1 MAIRFRKSFRLG
13 GVKLNVTKNGL
24 SSISLGGRGASLN
37 IPVARSGGIRGTV
50 GIPGSG
56 LSYSKDFKSFSASHA
71 GSPDP
76 QNIDFVDDAE
86 IAKLVS
92 GVAAQEAELAAL
104 NVYTNELLGG
114 PEYESAQEILN
125 SSEVR
130 SAQEIELAQNFI
142 KSYESLKLSASET
155 NSTLEEAKAGLE
167 ILKSQSNRRSKLQA
181 ANAANRKMI
190 GPIFAAVGGLFLLL
204 VTAGAISTGFRAIE
218 PGGSTP
224 QFEAVDPDAPN
235 GIPGD
240 CSGNRWMSR
249 GCTSGTPGN

>member
-1 MAIRFRKSFRLG
+1 MAVRFRKSFRLG

-56 LSYSKDFKSFSASHA
+56 LSYSKEFKTQPASHA

-76 QNIDFVDDAE
+76 QNIDFVDDAV
-86 IAKLVS
+86 IADLVS
-92 GVAAQEAELAAL
+92 SVAAQEADLAAL
-104 NVYTNELLGG
+104 NVFTNEVVNS
-114 PEYESAQEILN
+114 PEYKSAQEILN

-130 SAQEIELAQNFI
+130 SAQSFM
-142 KSYESLKLSASET
+142 KSYESLKLSRDENHSL
-155 NSTLEEAKAGLE
+155 LERAKEELE

-181 ANAANRKMI
+181 ANIENRKMI
-190 GPIFAAVGGLFLLL
+190 GPIFAALGGGLLLL
-204 VTAGAISTGFRAIE
+204 FVVGAIGASFSTTE

-224 QFEAVDPDAPN
+224 QIEAVDPSAPN

>member
-1 MAIRFRKSFRLG
+1 MAVRFRKSFRLG

-56 LSYSKDFKSFSASHA
+56 LSYSKEFKSFSASHA

-76 QNIDFVDDAE
+76 QNIDFVDDA
-86 IAKLVS
+86 V
-92 GVAAQEAELAAL
+92 
-104 NVYTNELLGG
+104 
-114 PEYESAQEILN
+114 
-125 SSEVR
+125 
-130 SAQEIELAQNFI
+130 
-142 KSYESLKLSASET
+142 
-155 NSTLEEAKAGLE
+155 
-167 ILKSQSNRRSKLQA
+167 RRSKLQA

-190 GPIFAAVGGLFLLL
+190 GPFFAALGGGLLLL
-204 VTAGAISTGFRAIE
+204 FVVGAIGASFSTTE

-224 QFEAVDPDAPN
+224 QYEAIDPDAPN

-240 CSGNRWMSR
+240 CSGNRWMSV

>member
-1 MAIRFRKSFRLG
+1 MAVRFRKSFRLG

-76 QNIDFVDDAE
+76 QNIDFVDNAE
-86 IAKLVS
+86 IADLVS
-92 GVAAQEAELAAL
+92 DLAAQEADLAAM
-104 NVYTNELLGG
+104 NVYTNELLDS
-114 PEYESAQEILN
+114 PEYKSAQEILN

-130 SAQEIELAQNFI
+130 SAQEIKFAQNYME
-142 KSYESLKLSASET
+142 SYESLKLSSSVTHSA
-155 NSTLEEAKAGLE
+155 LERAKEGLE

-181 ANAANRKMI
+181 ANIENRKMI
-190 GPIFAAVGGLFLLL
+190 GPIFAALGGTLLL
-204 VTAGAISTGFRAIE
+204 LFVVGAIGASFSTTE

-224 QFEAVDPDAPN
+224 QIEAVDPSAPN

>member
-1 MAIRFRKSFRLG
+1 MAVRFRKSFRLG

-76 QNIDFVDDAE
+76 QNIDLETRSA
-86 IAKLVS
+86 IL
-92 GVAAQEAELAAL
+92 AAQEAELAAL
-104 NVYTNELLGG
+104 NVYTNELLDS
-114 PEYESAQEILN
+114 PEYKSAQEILN

-130 SAQEIELAQNFI
+130 SAQNYME
-142 KSYESLKLSASET
+142 SYERLKLARDET
-155 NSTLEEAKAGLE
+155 NSNIERAKEELE

-181 ANAANRKMI
+181 ANIENRKMI
-190 GPIFAAVGGLFLLL
+190 GPFFAALGGGLLLL
-204 VTAGAISTGFRAIE
+204 FVVAVIGASLSTTE

-224 QFEAVDPDAPN
+224 QIELVDPSAPN

>member
-1 MAIRFRKSFRLG
+1 MAVRFRKSFRLG

-76 QNIDFVDDAE
+76 QNIDFVDDAV
-86 IAKLVS
+86 IADLVS
-92 GVAAQEAELAAL
+92 SVAAQEADLAAL
-104 NVYTNELLGG
+104 NVFTNEVVNS
-114 PEYESAQEILN
+114 PEYKSAQEILN

-130 SAQEIELAQNFI
+130 SAQSFM
-142 KSYESLKLSASET
+142 KSYESLKLSRDENHSL
-155 NSTLEEAKAGLE
+155 LERAKEELE

-181 ANAANRKMI
+181 ANIENRKMI
-190 GPIFAAVGGLFLLL
+190 GPIFAALGGGLLLL
-204 VTAGAISTGFRAIE
+204 FVVGAIGASFSTTE

-224 QFEAVDPDAPN
+224 QIEAVDPSAPN

>member
-1 MAIRFRKSFRLG
+1 MAVRFRKSFRLG

-37 IPVARSGGIRGTV
+37 ITVARYGGIRGTV
-50 GIPGSG
+50 CIPGSG

-76 QNIDFVDDAE
+76 QNIDFVDNAE
-86 IAKLVS
+86 IADLVS
-92 GVAAQEAELAAL
+92 NLAAQEADLAAM
-104 NVYTNELLGG
+104 NVYTNELLDS
-114 PEYESAQEILN
+114 PEYKSAQEILN

-130 SAQEIELAQNFI
+130 WAQNYM
-142 KSYESLKLSASET
+142 KSHESLKLSRDET
-155 NSTLEEAKAGLE
+155 HSALERAKEELE

-181 ANAANRKMI
+181 ANIENRKMI
-190 GPIFAAVGGLFLLL
+190 GPFFAALGGGLLLL
-204 VTAGAISTGFRAIE
+204 FVVAVIGASLSTTE

-224 QFEAVDPDAPN
+224 QIELVDPSAPN

>member
-1 MAIRFRKSFRLG
+1 MAVRFRKSFRLG
-13 GVKLNVTKNGL
+13 GIKLNVTKNGL

-56 LSYSKDFKSFSASHA
+56 LSYSKEFKSSPASHA

-76 QNIDFVDDAE
+76 QNIDLDDAQ
-86 IAKLVS
+86 IAELAS
-92 GVAAQEAELAAL
+92 AIAAQEAEMAAAA
-104 NVYTNELLGG
+104 VYINSFPNS
-114 PEYESAQEILN
+114 PECKSAQEILD

-130 SAQEIELAQNFI
+130 SAQRLMDIYEQTKLNAIEVHAVI
-142 KSYESLKLSASET
+142 EKRK
-155 NSTLEEAKAGLE
+155 EELE

-181 ANAANRKMI
+181 ANIANRKMI
-190 GPIFAAVGGLFLLL
+190 GPIFAALGGGLLLL
-204 VTAGAISTGFRAIE
+204 FVVGAIGASFSTTE

-224 QFEAVDPDAPN
+224 QIEAVDPSAPN